1 NAAQASLRPE
11 GMMIA
16 VGVPGGGWLTCLPE
30 AINSGGQV
38 VGTSRD
44 SDGGDGAW
52 RWEAGVWTPVA
63 RESPGDIN
71 DAGQIVGSG
80 DGRHGAPVRG
90 WLWED
95 GGLTDLG
102 NLPGCCD
109 YQIYALGLSEAGQ
122 VVGRSQTLDYSIYHD
137 FVWQAGGEQGLGTD
151 PGEILS

>member
-1 NAAQASLRPE
+1 
-11 GMMIA
+11 M
-16 VGVPGGGWLTCLPE
+16 
-30 AINSGGQV
+30 
-38 VGTSRD
+38 
-44 SDGGDGAW
+44 
-52 RWEAGVWTPVA
+52 WTPVA

-109 YQIYALGLSEAGQ
+109 YQSYALGLSEAGQ
-122 VVGRSQTLDYSIYHD
+122 VVGRSQTLDYSIYHA
-137 FVWQAGGEQGLGTD
+137 FLWQAGTMADLNGLIPHDFGWVLATD
-151 PGEILS
+151 GNPAAMAGVPLVAPRGNLIHPPRPVAADH